1 MFSNVFEFNPD
12 GNINLFDLAF
22 GLSSTFCDE
31 NKTDVIGEES
41 CAGFFDDEA
50 DDELLQE
57 ISINDLEWERGILA
71 YRLSEL
77 RDKLFDL
84 ADEEPDDYI
93 DTTFERWERRKNQ
106 LDEQIFELEDRI
118 AEIEDM
124 MAFNAMGVH
133 AQAV

>member
-1 MFSNVFEFNPD
+1 MFSDVFEFNPD

-22 GLSSTFCDE
+22 GHGGMLFSE
-31 NKTDVIGEES
+31 NKMDIIDEENFS
-41 CAGFFDDEA
+41 GFLDDEA

-57 ISINDLEWERGILA
+57 SSINDLEWERGILA

>member
-1 MFSNVFEFNPD
+1 MFSDVFEFDPD

-22 GLSSTFCDE
+22 GHGGTLFSE
-31 NKTDVIGEES
+31 NKMDIIDEENFS
-41 CAGFFDDEA
+41 GFLDDEA

-57 ISINDLEWERGILA
+57 SSINDLEWERGILA

-84 ADEEPDDYI
+84 ADEEPDDYSYALS
-93 DTTFERWERRKNQ
+93 ERWERRKNH

-124 MAFNAMGVH
+124 MTFGVMGVH